1 MKRLAYFVCAA
12 AILTTTLSPSTLAG
26 TMVGARASRTGTIV
40 GARTGNIVGAR
51 TGNITGA
58 RTGNISGTSM
68 NPNSEAVDTDIRE
81 LISANIFHILR
92 LLVERPLF

>member
-1 MKRLAYFVCAA
+1 MKHIASVLSAIALAVT
-12 AILTTTLSPSTLAG
+12 ISSTTLAG
-26 TMVGARASRTGTIV
+26 TIVGARTSRTGTIV

-68 NPNSEAVDTDIRE
+68 APSFNRRTLDFDALLSENFVEIV
-81 LISANIFHILR
+81 R
-92 LLVERPLF
+92 LLINSPLF